1 MKVLIVDDSELVC
14 DRLSAML
21 TELGKVE
28 VEHANQTGQAI
39 EALRQGLPE
48 VVILDLILPDGASF
62 QLIRYAKS
70 VDPGITVIVLTN
82 YAFNSYRRLCLES
95 GADYFFDKSS
105 EFDQAFAIVQHL
117 TDGAPV

>member
-14 DRLSAML
+14 NRLRAML
-21 TELGKVE
+21 LEQGSVE
-28 VEHANQTGQAI
+28 VEEANHTGQAI
-39 EALRQGLPE
+39 EALRLGLPE

-62 QLIRYAKS
+62 QLIRFAKS

-82 YAFNSYRRLCLES
+82 YAFSSYRRLALES

-105 EFDQAFAIVQHL
+105 EFDQAFAIVQRL
-117 TDGAPV
+117 TDGGTN